1 MSTFLPI
8 VVLSILA
15 IIACLLLVVG
25 WQLRFRQR
33 LELLLGYNPKV
44 TRNKKGLAHWS
55 GTTLLVVGPLL
66 ELCVAAA
73 VKTGFVLLASLAYIA
88 VICVGLIVIALGATQ
103 FSNLN

>member
-1 MSTFLPI
+1 MSTFLAI
-8 VVLSILA
+8 VLLSVLAL
-15 IIACLLLVVG
+15 IACLLLIAG

-33 LELLLGYNPKV
+33 LEWLLGYDPRL
-44 TRNKKGLAHWS
+44 TRNKKGLARWS

-73 VKTGFVLLASLAYIA
+73 IKTGFILLASLAYVA
-88 VICVGLIVIALGATQ
+88 VICVGLIVLALGATQ